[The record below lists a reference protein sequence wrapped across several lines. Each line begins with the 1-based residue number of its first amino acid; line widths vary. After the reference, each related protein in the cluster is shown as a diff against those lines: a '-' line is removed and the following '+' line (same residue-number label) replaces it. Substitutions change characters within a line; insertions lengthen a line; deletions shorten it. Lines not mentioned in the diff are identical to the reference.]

1 MSNVPDDWGNYYTT
15 CAEGHRFH
23 ASEGDCGV
31 CVTCSDCDD
40 KTATDTDDLCD
51 DCREAR
57 EEAKC
62 VDCDDTEDTDK
73 VTDTVGQSLCRRCV
87 GLAWIEDNPLEA
99 IKATLPTDPPYG
111 GYVRE
116 VFKKWQEEQ
125 RKNEAQT

>member
-31 CVTCSDCDD
+31 CVTCSDCEEI
-40 KTATDTDDLCD
+40 ATDTDDLCD

-73 VTDTVGQSLCRRCV
+73 VTDTEGQSLCRSCV
-87 GLAWIEDNPLEA
+87 ALAWIEDNLYVA
-99 IKATLPTDPPYG
+99 TKAVYTETF
-111 GYVRE
+111 RRW
-116 VFKKWQEEQ
+116 K
-125 RKNEAQT
+125 AQP